1 MIIIQCLNEV
11 FENGSTFP
19 WWREAVSKEYSCY
32 ITFFFYYFLFVCVSD
47 YVCPPSPQTYT
58 RSITRPRARIN
69 TLFSCLAGTTRAWLH
84 VHGACARMRSA
95 WQPRITQTGGYQ
107 SLPYSFNYD
116 PKNSVTMQLSL
127 VPERSVMRP
136 AYSSHSRSVVF
147 FFRTSICLHPSY
159 AWVGGGWGL
168 GVVSYWADHSI
179 YMTPF

>member
-1 MIIIQCLNEV
+1 M
-11 FENGSTFP
+11 
-19 WWREAVSKEYSCY
+19 
-32 ITFFFYYFLFVCVSD
+32 SD
-47 YVCPPSPQTYT
+47 YACPPSPQTYT

-84 VHGACARMRSA
+84 VHGACARMRSV

-147 FFRTSICLHPSY
+147 FFPTSICLHPSY

-168 GVVSYWADHSI
+168 GWFHTGRIIPYIGHLSKSIKNNYWLSSSHFI
-179 YMTPF
+179 PYRLGKRTYF